1 MYKSKAI
8 PQIQQTNMVSI
19 IQSFYIAKGIDFNA
33 FSGLFRKIL
42 AKNTL
47 LSRDLFSILQCR
59 TNYLTCFEVSN
70 TKLIASQ
77 APIILIIME
86 QDFLIKIV
94 VLALYVG
101 VLFLIGIFASRRVKG
116 MGDYYVGGKNMGFW
130 AVAFSAR
137 ATGESGWLLI
147 GLTGMGAMAGY
158 SSYWVV
164 VGELLGVIISWQ
176 FMAKRFKKRSDSY
189 GAMTIPDYLQS
200 HFKSTTHTLRIIAAS
215 VLVIFIVI
223 YVASQIDVTGVAF
236 ESMLGI
242 DYRIGA
248 LIGFFIVLTYIFIG
262 GFVAAVWSDLFQGL
276 LMFFGLVLLPIVV
289 WFSMDHGAGVTE
301 GLNAIDPTL
310 TQVMGRSPDKWM
322 NLFTIL
328 GFSMIGLG
336 FLGSPQVYVRF
347 MSIKNVKEIDKGKWV
362 AAVFTLLTDAAAV
375 TIGILARI
383 YFTKEGQD
391 PEAILGNNGEDVLSM
406 ITESFLPTLLVAVF
420 IAIVL
425 SAIMSTIDSLLIL
438 ASSAITRDFYQ
449 KIFRP
454 KIKDQDLTKISRI
467 ATIIMAFTALLIA
480 IIMDYVSPGRQIF
493 WVIIFGWSGIAATF
507 CPVMILSLFW
517 KGYSEKGAMASM
529 ISGFVSVILFNFVLK
544 ELPSIGQYF
553 VALDVLAP
561 SFAVAMIVG
570 VIVSK
575 IYPPRPE
582 ALKMIKEIDEKPDE
596 E

>member
-1 MYKSKAI
+1 
-8 PQIQQTNMVSI
+8 
-19 IQSFYIAKGIDFNA
+19 
-33 FSGLFRKIL
+33 
-42 AKNTL
+42 
-47 LSRDLFSILQCR
+47 
-59 TNYLTCFEVSN
+59 
-70 TKLIASQ
+70 
-77 APIILIIME
+77 ME
-86 QDFLIKIV
+86 DQNFLIKIG

-101 VLFLIGIFASRRVKG
+101 VLFLIGILASRKIKG
-116 MGDYYVGGKNMGFW
+116 MSDYYVGGKNMGFW

-147 GLTGMGAMAGY
+147 GLTGMGAMAGL
-158 SSYWVV
+158 SGYWVV
-164 VGELLGVIISWQ
+164 AGELLGVIVSWQ

-189 GAMTIPDYLQS
+189 GSITIPDYLHS
-200 HFKSTTHTLRIIAAS
+200 HFKSTSNRLRIIAAS
-215 VLVIFIVI
+215 ILVIFIVI

-236 ESMLGI
+236 KSMLGI
-242 DYRIGA
+242 DYKAGA
-248 LIGFFIVLTYIFIG
+248 LIGFFIVLSYIFVG

-289 WFSMDHGAGVTE
+289 WFSMDHGTGITD

-310 TQVMGRSPDKWM
+310 TQVMGRSSDPWM

-347 MSIKNVKEIDKGKWV
+347 MSIKDESEIDKGKWV
-362 AAVFTLLTDAAAV
+362 AAFFTLLTDAAAV

-383 YFTKEGQD
+383 YFTKNGDD
-391 PEAILGNNGEDVLSM
+391 PEVILGNNGENVLSM

-454 KIKDQDLTKISRI
+454 NIKDEDLTKISRI
-467 ATIIMAFTALLIA
+467 ATIIMAFTALIIA
-480 IIMDYVSPGRQIF
+480 IIMNYVSPDRQIF

-507 CPVMILSLFW
+507 CPVIILTLFW
-517 KGYSEKGAMASM
+517 KGYSEKGAIASM
-529 ISGFVSVILFNFVLK
+529 ISGFVSVIIFNFVFK
-544 ELPSIGQYF
+544 EMEQIGEYF

-570 VIVSK
+570 FLVSK
-575 IYPPRPE
+575 VYPPNTE
-582 ALKMIKEIDEKPDE
+582 AVKMIEQIDS
-596 E
+596 